1 MKNYGDLLF
10 DVAFSILDNSNL
22 SQQVVHTVF
31 KRLSDE
37 FSKPNR
43 FVKHERARVIQITNE
58 VIAVIHKKSSPK
70 PITPT
75 QVMLDTAMST
85 EERMKNIS
93 EYLRRLSCEDQMIVL
108 LKDKFGLPYPEI
120 SAALNIPEGSVKV
133 RRQQTLR
140 ALEDWIWNQT

>member
-1 MKNYGDLLF
+1 M
-10 DVAFSILDNSNL
+10 
-22 SQQVVHTVF
+22 VF

-43 FVKHERARVIQITNE
+43 FIKHERARVVQISNE
-58 VIAVIHKKSSPK
+58 VISGFHKKSAPK
-70 PITPT
+70 AITPT

-85 EERMKNIS
+85 EERMKNIG
-93 EYLRRLSCEDQMIVL
+93 EYIRRLPFEDQMIVL

-120 SAALNIPEGSVKV
+120 SAALNIPEGSVKI